1 MSKAQYQI
9 ADSHQTWLK
18 IRSQGIGGSDV
29 GTILGFNPF
38 KTAYQLWLEKTGQ
51 LEAPDI
57 SGKVAIQIGHEL
69 EDLVARLFTQETG
82 LKVQK
87 DNKTYFHSKYSFLLG
102 NIDRK
107 IIGQKAF
114 LECKTTSTFNAKEW
128 QDDEVPASYLLQ
140 VQHYLNVLDYDT
152 AYIAVIIGNNQFIWK
167 EIKRDNDLIEQM
179 TDRLVTFW
187 RENVLKGIPPEI
199 DGSNET
205 KEALQVL
212 YPTEIE
218 ETAPLDTKH
227 IELLDK
233 WSGIKAQAQELE
245 ELKKEIENKIRVY
258 IGNEGVNQ
266 VYSDRFNASWKT
278 QQRNSVDSKK
288 LKEQYPDVYKEV
300 LKSTTYKKLT
310 IKELV

>member
-1 MSKAQYQI
+1 MSKSQYQI
-9 ADSHQTWLK
+9 ADSHQNWLK

-51 LEAPDI
+51 IEAPDL
-57 SGKVAIQIGHEL
+57 SSKVAIQIGNEL

-82 LKVQK
+82 LKVKK
-87 DNKTYFHSKYSFLLG
+87 DNKTHFHSKHSFLLG

-128 QDDEVPASYLLQ
+128 QGDEVPASYLLQ

-152 AYIAVIIGNNQFIWK
+152 AYIAVIIGNNQFVWK
-167 EIKRDNDLIEQM
+167 EIKRDNDLINQM

-212 YPTEIE
+212 YPAEIE
-218 ETAPLDTKH
+218 ATAPLDTKH
-227 IELLDK
+227 IELLDR
-233 WSGIKAQAQELE
+233 WSDIKAQTQELE
-245 ELKKEIENKIRVY
+245 SLKKEIENKIRVY

-266 VYSDRFNASWKT
+266 VYSNRFNASWKM
-278 QQRNSVDSKK
+278 QQRNLVDSKK